1 MALQIESSFNQNQN
15 SKNEKSK
22 DSVHTNESDDDYVD
36 DDETSATN
44 MDKDVEGELKKK
56 LQLTSILDLF

>member
-1 MALQIESSFNQNQN
+1 MALQIESLFNQNQN

-44 MDKDVEGELKKK
+44 MDKGVEGELKNK
-56 LQLTSILDLF
+56 LQLTIILDLF